1 MNRRTFLHSA
11 AAASLTPMTLDRIP
25 LLAAS
30 RSSGARITKLTLT
43 PIDGR
48 FHKFVTMNSY
58 DTEPKGHSYTNTL
71 IRVFTDQGVEGVG
84 VMEYALPNP
93 AFLQAV
99 RALVGVDVHDV
110 YTMENGRVTG
120 RAPAFERLLLQYP
133 FLDSALFDLLGKLEK
148 KPAWQLIGSS
158 VRDRVDLYDG
168 TLYFSDIWFADRGTR
183 AVVEEAEEA
192 AKKGYTAVKLK
203 TGRGWKWM
211 DKETGLRRDID
222 VTKSVRASIGNGVKI
237 MVDANNG
244 YQRDIEDTW
253 RFLEATA
260 ADNVFFMEE
269 PFPESVE
276 QYTRLRER
284 IAAAGLKT
292 LIADGENLTQVA
304 PFRPYVQPKRII
316 DVLQMD
322 IRRGGFL
329 GNLELARL
337 GAPTGAVT
345 VPHNWGS
352 RIGFLMAL
360 HFAKVVP
367 NVIAAEDDRSTCDAI
382 VEDGYH
388 YSNGQYTV
396 SDAPGLGIRVD
407 GQVYNRKYAAK
418 EQRVE

>member
-1 MNRRTFLHSA
+1 MNRRTFIHSA
-11 AAASLTPMTLDRIP
+11 AASSLTPLVFDRIP
-25 LLAAS
+25 LLASS
-30 RSSGARITKLTLT
+30 RPAAARITKLTLT
-43 PIDGR
+43 PITCR

-58 DTEPKGHSYTNTL
+58 DTEPKGHSYDNTL

-84 VMEYALPNP
+84 VMEYALPNA

-99 RALVGVDVHDV
+99 RALVGVEVYDV
-110 YTMENGRVTG
+110 YRMEGGRVTG
-120 RAPAFERLLLQYP
+120 RAKAFEQLLLRYP
-133 FLDSALFDLLGKLEK
+133 FLDSALFDLMGKLEH
-148 KPAWQLIGSS
+148 KPAWQLIGPS
-158 VRDRVDLYDG
+158 VRDRIDLYDG
-168 TLYFSDIWFADRGTR
+168 TLYFSDIWFSDRGAR

-211 DKETGLRRDID
+211 DKEAGLRRDIE
-222 VTKSVRASIGNGVKI
+222 VTKAVRASVGSGVKI

-260 ADNVFFMEE
+260 RDDVYFMEE
-269 PFPESVE
+269 PYPESVE

-284 IAAAGLKT
+284 LTAAGLKT
-292 LIADGENLTQVA
+292 LIADGENLTQVE

-322 IRRGGFL
+322 IRRGGFV
-329 GNLELARL
+329 GNQELARL
-337 GAPTGAVT
+337 GAPVGAVT

-360 HFAKVVP
+360 HFAKAVP
-367 NVIAAEDDRSTCDAI
+367 NVIAAEDDRSTCDVI
-382 VEDGYH
+382 VEDGYQ
-388 YSNGQYTV
+388 YANGQYAV
-396 SDAPGLGIRVD
+396 SDAPGLGIHVD
-407 GQVYNRKYAAK
+407 VPVYDRKYAAK
-418 EQRVE
+418 AQTVE